1 MFEYKKS
8 WYAFGI
14 IKRIYYSKNSIW
26 LVDFTD
32 NSTHRLLDCS
42 LSDFKYTSDR
52 CAYVRAKEE
61 SYRIKDTLD
70 YVIFET

>member
-1 MFEYKKS
+1 MFEYKKP

-26 LVDFTD
+26 LVNFTD

-42 LSDFKYTSDR
+42 LSDFKYSSDR
-52 CAYVRAKEE
+52 YAYVRAKEE